1 MKHTTIYLCKADSSI
16 LGTLT
21 GIQTQTCNLKR
32 NATDLW
38 ELTFDVNR
46 YIDVNGK
53 LVQSDY
59 YDSVDDMM
67 RLYLDSADLQV
78 FFVIDS
84 EPVIKGDGYQET
96 KSVTAHS
103 VECELCHTY
112 LKNFKINCGTPD
124 SQEYLACETDNEEN
138 NVFYNINP
146 YTNLPREYIS
156 LVNYGDPQ
164 LSLLHLALQ
173 GTGWTVKEG
182 MDADGYLDDN
192 HYFQTIINTIKDP
205 SGHSPERVTGH
216 VKKKCTADKKVY
228 AVELQKWGSSGI
240 GFTTESAA
248 DIAIVAQSVH
258 NTVRINDKNSTAA
271 TTPVT
276 LPSPIALTDTDN
288 QLYDNMQGLN
298 EVCYQSED
306 ENGIVLTYKNL
317 KPGTYRIISPYQS
330 VTTDYNETAVCNYGV
345 QIKSVTVSEQVFGSH
360 EKTVHV
366 FRASDLSADADNEEI
381 IGMCQIKKSF
391 ETSDSVYSF
400 LMKTV
405 SPAASVIFEF
415 DRKHKV
421 VGMVKADDYGEDTGV
436 FLSMRN
442 LMNSFDVTS
451 TSNDNIITK
460 LIPTGANNLGIES
473 VNFGKEYLLNLD
485 YFMNTRNEYGD
496 YKFVSSELHDKYTA
510 WKHYRESEPFSVC
523 LEFETDKPIQ
533 GTRREVYAEL
543 TKRYNQTILDISELK
558 NRVPNDGC
566 IIDYTTYSLEELNTS
581 LTAHNNALA
590 TLKTLYKNEYGV
602 QEIGDAP
609 DYLPVPE
616 NAVNIKDTPYW
627 HDFYAYKE
635 VIIPKIEEA
644 LKQCAQIGSGGKTQI
659 DSYLY
664 EWSLYGLDEL
674 QAKKKAWSE
683 AANLLFHE
691 SFIASGTVDNPIEYR
706 TADDN
711 GWNSLLEQQ
720 KAFTSKSAFIKQL
733 NQYLDYMAFDENRNN
748 SLTKTQCKGIIRKC
762 DEAIAERLAQIR
774 QAEDRQDAYNRHRK
788 ELANAVLLDQNFGID
803 EKDMNVINGMIREQ
817 EFSDENIITTSL
829 DDVITTV
836 DMQETL
842 YQSAMAKLHEL
853 SQPQYSFHT
862 ELDNLYALDAF
873 KAFQKP
879 FDIGNFIR
887 VGLEIHEE
895 LCDNRFVKLR
905 IISISHNPLQADENL
920 SVEFSTMTKALN
932 GINDLAFLLGSES
945 GASSGG
951 SSGAG
956 SGTGGGTYGNNDA
969 NVQISNN
976 MLNALLHTETFG
988 TAVNDVILDSIQA
1001 NTGNFNTLVSHSGIF
1016 GSLEEGTTA
1025 INGDCINTG
1034 SIKSNNYSSLAKTG
1048 SYFDVAKGSFESYS
1062 KNGHYIKN
1070 DGNNIVV
1077 NMGNF
1082 CIDDN
1087 GNAAFKGDISGSDG
1101 TFSGTLNGCDGNFT
1115 GSMNVNNNFI
1125 VDSKGNVTACGSL
1138 TASDAY
1144 IKGNIEATNSIIS
1157 ESVFINGD
1165 IEADTLKVKTT
1176 GNIAGWTFDEN
1187 GFYKNNNSIG
1197 REAGAYIGNEGISI
1211 SDYFIVNSDGLVTK
1225 SKKKQYTYSG
1235 SIFINKRFS
1244 HERPYT
1250 IQIKFDKV
1258 YLNDKIYLEFSG
1270 FERNH
1275 TINDTTSNYLTSKKY
1290 YIDVSNNIDDTDFTI
1305 QLDEITNILTLD
1317 ISSKYLHDE
1326 SSEYYSLMSITTY
1339 NHNNT
1344 DTYNDYSSSEIKE
1357 VNIKT
1362 YNDTIIRFGGEVIN
1376 KSHLII
1382 DTINNQITGGYFNLN
1397 SREFNAV
1404 DDFSFSIKNNIK
1416 NDITG
1421 SVDAI
1426 DIFKLTKDKLYHN
1439 GLSTSSSGSNLI
1451 ISNGDFYQKSS
1462 SSCRYKNSI
1471 EDLTVK
1477 SQSLPMLNPKNLYEI
1492 DVVSFKYND
1501 NYLQK
1506 TDQRYQ
1512 IDIPGF
1518 IAEDIYEKYPI
1529 ACNLDKDG
1537 KPEMWDINIL
1547 FPAAL
1552 KLIQEQHTE
1561 IETIK
1566 KQLQQ
1571 LKEDNTNGTN

>member
-96 KSVTAHS
+96 KTVTAHS

-182 MDADGYLDDN
+182 MDTDGYLDDS
-192 HYFQTIINTIKDP
+192 HYFRTIINTIKDP
-205 SGHSPERVTGH
+205 SGHSSERVTGH

-240 GFTTESAA
+240 GFTTESTA
-248 DIAIVAQSVH
+248 DITIVAQSVH
-258 NTVRINDKNSTAA
+258 NTVRINNKNGAA
-271 TTPVT
+271 TTTPVT

-616 NAVNIKDTPYW
+616 NAVKIKDTPYW

-733 NQYLDYMAFDENRNN
+733 NQYLDYMAFDDARNN

-762 DEAIAERLAQIR
+762 DEEIAKRFVQIGEL
-774 QAEDRQDAYNRHRK
+774 EDKQNAYNRHRK
-788 ELANAVLLDQNFGID
+788 ELANAVLLEHNLGID

-829 DDVITTV
+829 DDIITTV
-836 DMQETL
+836 DVQETL
-842 YQSAMAKLHEL
+842 YQSAVAKLHEL

-862 ELDNLYALDAF
+862 ELDNLYELDTF

-988 TAVNDVILDSIQA
+988 TVVNDVILDSIQA

-1125 VDSKGNVTACGSL
+1125 VDAKGNVTACGSL

-1197 REAGAYIGNEGISI
+1197 REASAYIGNEGISI
-1211 SDYFIVNSDGLVTK
+1211 GDYFIVNNDGAIAK
-1225 SKKKQYTYSG
+1225 SKKNQCKYS
-1235 SIFINKRFS
+1235 SDISINKRFLTDRS
-1244 HERPYT
+1244 YI
-1250 IQIKFDKV
+1250 IQIK
-1258 YLNDKIYLEFSG
+1258 LNEVHNDDNIYLAFNGYEG
-1270 FERNH
+1270 NY
-1275 TINDTTSNYLTSKKY
+1275 DSNENSEIYLTTKEY

-1305 QLDEITNILTLD
+1305 HLDETTNILTLN
-1317 ISSKYLHDE
+1317 IPVECLHDK
-1326 SSEYYSLMSITTY
+1326 S
-1339 NHNNT
+1339 
-1344 DTYNDYSSSEIKE
+1344 NDYYFLENITIYGGLNDYIDIGIKE
-1357 VNIKT
+1357 VDIIYDNT
-1362 YNDTIIRFGGEVIN
+1362 TIIRLNGKIIN
-1376 KSHLII
+1376 KSILII

-1416 NDITG
+1416 NDFTG
-1421 SVDAI
+1421 SVDTI

-1451 ISNGDFYQKSS
+1451 ISDGDFYQKSS

-1471 EDLTVK
+1471 EDLTVR
-1477 SQSLPMLNPKNLYEI
+1477 SQSLPKLNPKNLYEI

-1571 LKEDNTNGTN
+1571 LKEGGTNETD

>member
-1 MKHTTIYLCKADSSI
+1 M
-16 LGTLT
+16 
-21 GIQTQTCNLKR
+21 
-32 NATDLW
+32 
-38 ELTFDVNR
+38 
-46 YIDVNGK
+46 
-53 LVQSDY
+53 
-59 YDSVDDMM
+59 
-67 RLYLDSADLQV
+67 
-78 FFVIDS
+78 
-84 EPVIKGDGYQET
+84 
-96 KSVTAHS
+96 
-103 VECELCHTY
+103 
-112 LKNFKINCGTPD
+112 
-124 SQEYLACETDNEEN
+124 
-138 NVFYNINP
+138 
-146 YTNLPREYIS
+146 
-156 LVNYGDPQ
+156 
-164 LSLLHLALQ
+164 
-173 GTGWTVKEG
+173 
-182 MDADGYLDDN
+182 
-192 HYFQTIINTIKDP
+192 
-205 SGHSPERVTGH
+205 
-216 VKKKCTADKKVY
+216 KKKCTADKKVY

-240 GFTTESAA
+240 GFTTESTA
-248 DIAIVAQSVH
+248 DITIVAQSVH
-258 NTVRINDKNSTAA
+258 NTVRINNKNGAAA

-644 LKQCAQIGSGGKTQI
+644 LKQCAQTGSGEKTQI

-691 SFIASGTVDNPIEYR
+691 SFIASGTVDNPTEYR

-733 NQYLDYMAFDENRNN
+733 NQYLDYMAFDDARNN

-762 DEAIAERLAQIR
+762 DEEIAKRFVQIGEL
-774 QAEDRQDAYNRHRK
+774 EDKQNAYNRHRK
-788 ELANAVLLDQNFGID
+788 ELANAVLLEHNLGID

-829 DDVITTV
+829 DDIITTV
-836 DMQETL
+836 DVQETL
-842 YQSAMAKLHEL
+842 YQSAVAKLHEL

-862 ELDNLYALDAF
+862 ELDNLYALDTF

-1211 SDYFIVNSDGLVTK
+1211 GDYFIVNNDGAIAK
-1225 SKKKQYTYSG
+1225 SKKNQCKYS
-1235 SIFINKRFS
+1235 SDISINKRFLTDRS
-1244 HERPYT
+1244 YI
-1250 IQIKFDKV
+1250 IQIK
-1258 YLNDKIYLEFSG
+1258 LNEVHNDDNIYLAFNGYEG
-1270 FERNH
+1270 NY
-1275 TINDTTSNYLTSKKY
+1275 DSNENSEIYLTTKEY

-1305 QLDEITNILTLD
+1305 HLDETTNILTLN
-1317 ISSKYLHDE
+1317 IPVECLHDK
-1326 SSEYYSLMSITTY
+1326 S
-1339 NHNNT
+1339 
-1344 DTYNDYSSSEIKE
+1344 NDYYFLENITIYGGLNDYIDIGIKE
-1357 VNIKT
+1357 VDIIYDNT
-1362 YNDTIIRFGGEVIN
+1362 TIIRLNGKIIN
-1376 KSHLII
+1376 KSILII

-1416 NDITG
+1416 NDFTG

-1451 ISNGDFYQKSS
+1451 ISDGDFYQKSS

-1571 LKEDNTNGTN
+1571 LKEDNTNGTD

>member
-21 GIQTQTCNLKR
+21 GIQAQTCNLKR

-96 KSVTAHS
+96 KTVTAHS
-103 VECELCHTY
+103 VECELCHMY

-124 SQEYLACETDNEEN
+124 SQEYLACETDQNQN
-138 NVFYNINP
+138 TIYYNVNAYTTLP
-146 YTNLPREYIS
+146 YKYIS
-156 LVNYGDPQ
+156 LVNYSDPQ
-164 LSLLHLALQ
+164 LSLLHLVLQ
-173 GTGWTVKEG
+173 GTGWTVK
-182 MDADGYLDDN
+182 N
-192 HYFQTIINTIKDP
+192 
-205 SGHSPERVTGH
+205 
-216 VKKKCTADKKVY
+216 
-228 AVELQKWGSSGI
+228 
-240 GFTTESAA
+240 
-248 DIAIVAQSVH
+248 
-258 NTVRINDKNSTAA
+258 RIN
-271 TTPVT
+271 
-276 LPSPIALTDTDN
+276 
-288 QLYDNMQGLN
+288 
-298 EVCYQSED
+298 ED
-306 ENGIVLTYKNL
+306 I
-317 KPGTYRIISPYQS
+317 
-330 VTTDYNETAVCNYGV
+330 
-345 QIKSVTVSEQVFGSH
+345 
-360 EKTVHV
+360 
-366 FRASDLSADADNEEI
+366 
-381 IGMCQIKKSF
+381 CQIKKSF

-421 VGMVKADDYGEDTGV
+421 VGMVKAADYGEDTGV

-543 TKRYNQTILDISELK
+543 TKRYNQMILDISELK

-616 NAVNIKDTPYW
+616 NAVKIKDTPYW
-627 HDFYAYKE
+627 YDFYAYKE

-644 LKQCAQIGSGGKTQI
+644 LKQCAQTGSGGKTQI

-733 NQYLDYMAFDENRNN
+733 NQYLDYMAFDDARNN

-762 DEAIAERLAQIR
+762 DEEIAKRFVQIGKL
-774 QAEDRQDAYNRHRK
+774 EDKQNAYNRHRK
-788 ELANAVLLDQNFGID
+788 ELANAVLLEHNFGID

-829 DDVITTV
+829 DDIITTV
-836 DMQETL
+836 DVQETL
-842 YQSAMAKLHEL
+842 YQSAAAKLHEL

-932 GINDLAFLLGSES
+932 GINDLAFLLGNES

-956 SGTGGGTYGNNDA
+956 SGTGGGTFGNNDA

-976 MLNALLHTETFG
+976 MLNALLRTETVG
-988 TAVNDVILDSIQA
+988 SAVNDVILDSMQA
-1001 NTGNFNTLVSHSGIF
+1001 QNGKFATLFSKSGAFDALETGQIKVS
-1016 GSLEEGTTA
+1016 
-1025 INGDCINTG
+1025 GDCLVNAIKSKNYSVTHDSNGQIAETG
-1034 SIKSNNYSSLAKTG
+1034 SIL
-1048 SYFDVAKGSFESYS
+1048 DL
-1062 KNGHYIKN
+1062 
-1070 DGNNIVV
+1070 
-1077 NMGNF
+1077 
-1082 CIDDN
+1082 
-1087 GNAAFKGDISGSDG
+1087 SDG
-1101 TFSGTLNGCDGNFT
+1101 TFSFAGGNLKWDNSILSINGNTAVT
-1115 GSMNVNNNFI
+1115 GSIITESTFEGNVNANEL
-1125 VDSKGNVTACGSL
+1125 SARKGT
-1138 TASDAY
+1138 
-1144 IKGNIEATNSIIS
+1144 
-1157 ESVFINGD
+1157 
-1165 IEADTLKVKTT
+1165 
-1176 GNIAGWTFDEN
+1176 IAGWSFDNELSD
-1187 GFYKNNNSIG
+1187 GFYIDDSETGLTGRKYLGNNGILMGDFFTVNREGFTLKDFSYIKSIDNYSLSSGNLTQINGHSDFNFPSRIYVYNYKNLYDNKSFYIVFHCTAQLYVTFKDPNLENDIHNIFGLVYIYKIQKSQIKNINYLIDSNNSILTDNVIG
-1197 REAGAYIGNEGISI
+1197 KLHVENIGYIDFEDLQLVADNEADVCDEDLSGFPPVSSYEIYNTKCEDIYQKDTADLDDTYCHENNQAKNIRNVKLELLGVCDSTSVYILSDILSLNEIEM
-1211 SDYFIVNSDGLVTK
+1211 FIDSYSKKIKINDTYITNQGFSSKYMYHNVSVSGKPLYINSDGRIGL
-1225 SKKKQYTYSG
+1225 SG
-1235 SIFINKRFS
+1235 SSKRF
-1244 HERPYT
+1244 
-1250 IQIKFDKV
+1250 
-1258 YLNDKIYLEFSG
+1258 
-1270 FERNH
+1270 
-1275 TINDTTSNYLTSKKY
+1275 
-1290 YIDVSNNIDDTDFTI
+1290 
-1305 QLDEITNILTLD
+1305 
-1317 ISSKYLHDE
+1317 
-1326 SSEYYSLMSITTY
+1326 
-1339 NHNNT
+1339 
-1344 DTYNDYSSSEIKE
+1344 
-1357 VNIKT
+1357 
-1362 YNDTIIRFGGEVIN
+1362 
-1376 KSHLII
+1376 
-1382 DTINNQITGGYFNLN
+1382 
-1397 SREFNAV
+1397 
-1404 DDFSFSIKNNIK
+1404 
-1416 NDITG
+1416 
-1421 SVDAI
+1421 
-1426 DIFKLTKDKLYHN
+1426 
-1439 GLSTSSSGSNLI
+1439 
-1451 ISNGDFYQKSS
+1451 
-1462 SSCRYKNSI
+1462 KNSI
-1471 EDLTVK
+1471 STTLTEI
-1477 SQSLPMLNPKNLYEI
+1477 SDPHGLYDI
-1492 DVVSFKYND
+1492 DIVQYKYND
-1501 NYLQK
+1501 DYFSSPNDEGIGKYF
-1506 TDQRYQ
+1506 
-1512 IDIPGF
+1512 IGF
-1518 IAEDIYEKYPI
+1518 IAEEVAEKFKDG
-1529 ACNLDKDG
+1529 ATFDKDNLPDG
-1537 KPEMWDINIL
+1537 WDMRYM

-1552 KLIQEQHTE
+1552 KLIQEQHAE

-1571 LKEDNTNGTN
+1571 LKEDTTNGTE

>member
-21 GIQTQTCNLKR
+21 GIQAQTCNLKR

-103 VECELCHTY
+103 VECELCHMY

-182 MDADGYLDDN
+182 MDTDGYLDDN

-733 NQYLDYMAFDENRNN
+733 NQYLDYMAFDDARNN

-762 DEAIAERLAQIR
+762 DEEIAKRFVQIGEL
-774 QAEDRQDAYNRHRK
+774 EDKQNAYNRHRK
-788 ELANAVLLDQNFGID
+788 ELANAVLLEHNLGID

-829 DDVITTV
+829 DDIITTV
-836 DMQETL
+836 DVQETL
-842 YQSAMAKLHEL
+842 YQSAVAKLHEL

-862 ELDNLYALDAF
+862 ELDNLYALDTF

-879 FDIGNFIR
+879 FEIGNFIR

-945 GASSGG
+945 RASSGG

-988 TAVNDVILDSIQA
+988 TVVNDVILDSMQA
-1001 NTGNFNTLVSHSGIF
+1001 QNGKFATLFSKSGAFDALEAGHIKVS
-1016 GSLEEGTTA
+1016 
-1025 INGDCINTG
+1025 GDCLVNAIKSKNYAVTQGSNGQIAETG
-1034 SIKSNNYSSLAKTG
+1034 SIL
-1048 SYFDVAKGSFESYS
+1048 DL
-1062 KNGHYIKN
+1062 
-1070 DGNNIVV
+1070 
-1077 NMGNF
+1077 
-1082 CIDDN
+1082 
-1087 GNAAFKGDISGSDG
+1087 SDG
-1101 TFSGTLNGCDGNFT
+1101 TFSFAGGNLKWDNSILSINGNTAVT
-1115 GSMNVNNNFI
+1115 GSIITESTFEGNVNANEL
-1125 VDSKGNVTACGSL
+1125 SARKGT
-1138 TASDAY
+1138 
-1144 IKGNIEATNSIIS
+1144 
-1157 ESVFINGD
+1157 
-1165 IEADTLKVKTT
+1165 
-1176 GNIAGWTFDEN
+1176 IAGWSFDNELSD
-1187 GFYKNNNSIG
+1187 GFYIDDSETGLNGRKYLGNNGILMGDFFRVSNDGFILKDFPYRKKINNYTLNKQNLASMYSDPCRIYIYNYKDFEENQTFCIFLHYSTHMDVTIREPDGEHSYSTFYLDNIICQYRIKAGNIKSIRNLSQEENTRFVQKINDAILIDNIGYIDKQDWEFVDSNLEDACNDCMDGYVILEHELTDDFTHYGIYQENPLIPNGYNDDTYEDEWNHEWNVETGRPKLELIGVHSSSYVYNEKIHVLSDITTISGMTLNS
-1197 REAGAYIGNEGISI
+1197 Y
-1211 SDYFIVNSDGLVTK
+1211 
-1225 SKKKQYTYSG
+1225 
-1235 SIFINKRFS
+1235 NKR
-1244 HERPYT
+1244 
-1250 IQIKFDKV
+1250 I
-1258 YLNDKIYLEFSG
+1258 
-1270 FERNH
+1270 
-1275 TINDTTSNYLTSKKY
+1275 TINDTCITDKGFTSKYMHDHITVSGKAL
-1290 YIDVSNNIDDTDFTI
+1290 YIGSDGTI
-1305 QLDEITNILTLD
+1305 GLTG
-1317 ISSKYLHDE
+1317 SSK
-1326 SSEYYSLMSITTY
+1326 
-1339 NHNNT
+1339 
-1344 DTYNDYSSSEIKE
+1344 
-1357 VNIKT
+1357 
-1362 YNDTIIRFGGEVIN
+1362 RF
-1376 KSHLII
+1376 
-1382 DTINNQITGGYFNLN
+1382 
-1397 SREFNAV
+1397 
-1404 DDFSFSIKNNIK
+1404 
-1416 NDITG
+1416 
-1421 SVDAI
+1421 
-1426 DIFKLTKDKLYHN
+1426 
-1439 GLSTSSSGSNLI
+1439 
-1451 ISNGDFYQKSS
+1451 
-1462 SSCRYKNSI
+1462 KNSI
-1471 EDLTVK
+1471 STNLTEI
-1477 SQSLPMLNPKNLYEI
+1477 SDPHGLYDI
-1492 DVVSFKYND
+1492 DIVQYKYND
-1501 NYLQK
+1501 DYFSSPNDEGMGKYF
-1506 TDQRYQ
+1506 
-1512 IDIPGF
+1512 IGF
-1518 IAEDIYEKYPI
+1518 IAEEVAEKFKDG
-1529 ACNLDKDG
+1529 ATFDKDNLPDG
-1537 KPEMWDINIL
+1537 WDIRYM

-1561 IETIK
+1561 IESIK

-1571 LKEDNTNGTN
+1571 LKEDNTNGTD

>member
-1 MKHTTIYLCKADSSI
+1 M
-16 LGTLT
+16 
-21 GIQTQTCNLKR
+21 
-32 NATDLW
+32 
-38 ELTFDVNR
+38 
-46 YIDVNGK
+46 NGK

-240 GFTTESAA
+240 GFTTESVA

-616 NAVNIKDTPYW
+616 NAVKIKDTPYW
-627 HDFYAYKE
+627 YDFYAYTE

-644 LKQCAQIGSGGKTQI
+644 LKQCAQTGSGGKTQI

-803 EKDMNVINGMIREQ
+803 EKDMNVITGMIREQ
-817 EFSDENIITTSL
+817 EFSNENIITTSL
-829 DDVITTV
+829 DDIITTV
-836 DMQETL
+836 DVQETL
-842 YQSAMAKLHEL
+842 YQSATAKLHEL

-873 KAFQKP
+873 KPFQKP

-1125 VDSKGNVTACGSL
+1125 VDAKGNVTAYGSL

-1211 SDYFIVNSDGLVTK
+1211 GDYFIVNNDGAIAK
-1225 SKKKQYTYSG
+1225 SKKNQCKYS
-1235 SIFINKRFS
+1235 SDISINKRFLTDRS
-1244 HERPYT
+1244 YI
-1250 IQIKFDKV
+1250 IQIK
-1258 YLNDKIYLEFSG
+1258 LNEVHNDDNIYLAFNGYEG
-1270 FERNH
+1270 NY
-1275 TINDTTSNYLTSKKY
+1275 DSNENSEIYLTTKEY

-1305 QLDEITNILTLD
+1305 HLDETTNILTLN
-1317 ISSKYLHDE
+1317 IPVECLHDK
-1326 SSEYYSLMSITTY
+1326 S
-1339 NHNNT
+1339 
-1344 DTYNDYSSSEIKE
+1344 NDYYFLENITIYGGLNDYIDIGIKE
-1357 VNIKT
+1357 VDIIYDNT
-1362 YNDTIIRFGGEVIN
+1362 TIIRLNGKIIN
-1376 KSHLII
+1376 KSILII

-1416 NDITG
+1416 NDFTG
-1421 SVDAI
+1421 SVDR
-1426 DIFKLTKDKLYHN
+1426 
-1439 GLSTSSSGSNLI
+1439 
-1451 ISNGDFYQKSS
+1451 KS
-1462 SSCRYKNSI
+1462 
-1471 EDLTVK
+1471 
-1477 SQSLPMLNPKNLYEI
+1477 
-1492 DVVSFKYND
+1492 VV
-1501 NYLQK
+1501 
-1506 TDQRYQ
+1506 
-1512 IDIPGF
+1512 
-1518 IAEDIYEKYPI
+1518 
-1529 ACNLDKDG
+1529 
-1537 KPEMWDINIL
+1537 
-1547 FPAAL
+1547 
-1552 KLIQEQHTE
+1552 
-1561 IETIK
+1561 
-1566 KQLQQ
+1566 
-1571 LKEDNTNGTN
+1571 

>member
-96 KSVTAHS
+96 KTVTAHS
-103 VECELCHTY
+103 VECELCHMY

-124 SQEYLACETDNEEN
+124 SQEYLACETDQNQN
-138 NVFYNINP
+138 TIYYNVNAYTTLP
-146 YTNLPREYIS
+146 YKYIS
-156 LVNYGDPQ
+156 LVNYSDPQ
-164 LSLLHLALQ
+164 LSLLHLVLQ
-173 GTGWTVKEG
+173 GTGWTVK
-182 MDADGYLDDN
+182 
-192 HYFQTIINTIKDP
+192 
-205 SGHSPERVTGH
+205 
-216 VKKKCTADKKVY
+216 
-228 AVELQKWGSSGI
+228 
-240 GFTTESAA
+240 
-248 DIAIVAQSVH
+248 
-258 NTVRINDKNSTAA
+258 
-271 TTPVT
+271 
-276 LPSPIALTDTDN
+276 
-288 QLYDNMQGLN
+288 
-298 EVCYQSED
+298 
-306 ENGIVLTYKNL
+306 NGI
-317 KPGTYRIISPYQS
+317 
-330 VTTDYNETAVCNYGV
+330 NED
-345 QIKSVTVSEQVFGSH
+345 I
-360 EKTVHV
+360 
-366 FRASDLSADADNEEI
+366 
-381 IGMCQIKKSF
+381 CQIKKSF

-421 VGMVKADDYGEDTGV
+421 VGMVKAADYGEDTGV

-442 LMNSFDVTS
+442 LMNSFEVTS
-451 TSNDNIITK
+451 TSNDNIVTK

-496 YKFVSSELHDKYTA
+496 YKFVSSELHDSYRK
-510 WKHYRESEPFSVC
+510 WKQFREEDPFSVSIR
-523 LEFETDKPIQ
+523 FEESEENKKYNEDIK
-533 GTRREVYAEL
+533 GTRREVYTEL
-543 TKRYNQTILDISELK
+543 TRRYNQTLLDISELK

-566 IIDYTTYSLEELNTS
+566 IIDYTTYSKEELDAA
-581 LTAHNNALA
+581 LTAHNNAFA
-590 TLKTLYKNEYGV
+590 ALKTLYKNEYGV

-616 NAVNIKDTPYW
+616 NAVKIKDTPYW

-635 VIIPKIEEA
+635 VIIPKIEES
-644 LKQCAQIGSGGKTQI
+644 LKQCAQTGSGGKTQI

-691 SFIASGTVDNPIEYR
+691 SFIASGTVDNPTEYR

-956 SGTGGGTYGNNDA
+956 SGTGNGTFGNNDA

-976 MLNALLHTETFG
+976 MLNALLRTETFG
-988 TAVNDVILDSIQA
+988 TAVNDVILDSIKA
-1001 NTGNFNTLVSHSGIF
+1001 NTGNFNTLISHSGIF

-1025 INGDCINTG
+1025 INGDCITTG
-1034 SIKSNNYSSLAKTG
+1034 SIKSNNYSPSAKTG

-1087 GNAAFKGDISGSDG
+1087 GNAAFKGDISGSSG
-1101 TFSGTLNGCDGNFT
+1101 TFEGTLSGCDGNFTGTLNGCDGNFT
-1115 GSMNVNNNFI
+1115 GTLSGCDGNFTGSINVNDRFN
-1125 VDSKGNVTACGSL
+1125 VDSNGNVTASGKLVATDAEIKGSNIAESIFTNGEINANKL
-1138 TASDAY
+1138 TA
-1144 IKGNIEATNSIIS
+1144 KNGNIGSW
-1157 ESVFINGD
+1157 
-1165 IEADTLKVKTT
+1165 K
-1176 GNIAGWTFDEN
+1176 FDEEKME
-1187 GFYKNNNSIG
+1187 GLYIDDSETGISGKK
-1197 REAGAYIGNEGISI
+1197 YIGNSGLMLGDFFSVSKNGILLKDFPYNEAI
-1211 SDYFIVNSDGLVTK
+1211 KN
-1225 SKKKQYTYSG
+1225 
-1235 SIFINKRFS
+1235 NKRLTFTKAIPFS
-1244 HERPYT
+1244 NFAASYDEGYT
-1250 IQIKFDKV
+1250 TGCVSVGEVVGINKV
-1258 YLNDKIYLEFSG
+1258 YLYEYQDLADNDDICLNITE
-1270 FERNH
+1270 ERNY
-1275 TINDTTSNYLTSKKY
+1275 TITIHEYEGEAIIHNIAISVTSKYTFSKSEIQNLDSSDFSSDCIPNNLDEHIPTNTVGY
-1290 YIDVSNNIDDTDFTI
+1290 VILDNSHFSNGNTVHDYIMDLYKTDNVRKLHYIENPNKNRIIRSISLSSQDTDACNCFGI
-1305 QLDEITNILTLD
+1305 ISACFSDNSHAKISVPSSVNGMLLDSSSKKIKIDNTYMTNKGFSIDNTYMTD
-1317 ISSKYLHDE
+1317 KGFSIDNTYMTDKGFSSKYIYDN
-1326 SSEYYSLMSITTY
+1326 ITV
-1339 NHNNT
+1339 
-1344 DTYNDYSSSEIKE
+1344 SG
-1357 VNIKT
+1357 KT
-1362 YNDTIIRFGGEVIN
+1362 LYIASDGTIGR
-1376 KSHLII
+1376 
-1382 DTINNQITGGYFNLN
+1382 
-1397 SREFNAV
+1397 
-1404 DDFSFSIKNNIK
+1404 
-1416 NDITG
+1416 
-1421 SVDAI
+1421 
-1426 DIFKLTKDKLYHN
+1426 
-1439 GLSTSSSGSNLI
+1439 SGS
-1451 ISNGDFYQKSS
+1451 SKRF
-1462 SSCRYKNSI
+1462 KNSI
-1471 EDLTVK
+1471 STSLTEL
-1477 SQSLPMLNPKNLYEI
+1477 SDPHRLYDI
-1492 DVVSFKYND
+1492 DIVQYKYND
-1501 NYLQK
+1501 DYFSSPNDEGIGKYF
-1506 TDQRYQ
+1506 
-1512 IDIPGF
+1512 IGF
-1518 IAEDIYEKYPI
+1518 IAEDVAEKFKDG
-1529 ACNLDKDG
+1529 ATFDKDNLPDG
-1537 KPEMWDINIL
+1537 WDIRYM

-1561 IETIK
+1561 IESIK
-1566 KQLQQ
+1566 KQLQT
-1571 LKEDNTNGTN
+1571 LKEDITDGTE

>member
-103 VECELCHTY
+103 VECELCHMY

-240 GFTTESAA
+240 GFTTESVA

-510 WKHYRESEPFSVC
+510 C
-523 LEFETDKPIQ
+523 
-533 GTRREVYAEL
+533 
-543 TKRYNQTILDISELK
+543 
-558 NRVPNDGC
+558 
-566 IIDYTTYSLEELNTS
+566 
-581 LTAHNNALA
+581 
-590 TLKTLYKNEYGV
+590 
-602 QEIGDAP
+602 
-609 DYLPVPE
+609 
-616 NAVNIKDTPYW
+616 
-627 HDFYAYKE
+627 
-635 VIIPKIEEA
+635 
-644 LKQCAQIGSGGKTQI
+644 
-659 DSYLY
+659 
-664 EWSLYGLDEL
+664 
-674 QAKKKAWSE
+674 
-683 AANLLFHE
+683 
-691 SFIASGTVDNPIEYR
+691 
-706 TADDN
+706 
-711 GWNSLLEQQ
+711 
-720 KAFTSKSAFIKQL
+720 
-733 NQYLDYMAFDENRNN
+733 
-748 SLTKTQCKGIIRKC
+748 
-762 DEAIAERLAQIR
+762 
-774 QAEDRQDAYNRHRK
+774 
-788 ELANAVLLDQNFGID
+788 
-803 EKDMNVINGMIREQ
+803 
-817 EFSDENIITTSL
+817 
-829 DDVITTV
+829 
-836 DMQETL
+836 
-842 YQSAMAKLHEL
+842 
-853 SQPQYSFHT
+853 
-862 ELDNLYALDAF
+862 
-873 KAFQKP
+873 
-879 FDIGNFIR
+879 
-887 VGLEIHEE
+887 
-895 LCDNRFVKLR
+895 
-905 IISISHNPLQADENL
+905 
-920 SVEFSTMTKALN
+920 
-932 GINDLAFLLGSES
+932 
-945 GASSGG
+945 
-951 SSGAG
+951 
-956 SGTGGGTYGNNDA
+956 
-969 NVQISNN
+969 
-976 MLNALLHTETFG
+976 
-988 TAVNDVILDSIQA
+988 
-1001 NTGNFNTLVSHSGIF
+1001 
-1016 GSLEEGTTA
+1016 
-1025 INGDCINTG
+1025 
-1034 SIKSNNYSSLAKTG
+1034 
-1048 SYFDVAKGSFESYS
+1048 
-1062 KNGHYIKN
+1062 
-1070 DGNNIVV
+1070 
-1077 NMGNF
+1077 
-1082 CIDDN
+1082 
-1087 GNAAFKGDISGSDG
+1087 
-1101 TFSGTLNGCDGNFT
+1101 
-1115 GSMNVNNNFI
+1115 
-1125 VDSKGNVTACGSL
+1125 
-1138 TASDAY
+1138 
-1144 IKGNIEATNSIIS
+1144 
-1157 ESVFINGD
+1157 
-1165 IEADTLKVKTT
+1165 
-1176 GNIAGWTFDEN
+1176 
-1187 GFYKNNNSIG
+1187 
-1197 REAGAYIGNEGISI
+1197 
-1211 SDYFIVNSDGLVTK
+1211 
-1225 SKKKQYTYSG
+1225 
-1235 SIFINKRFS
+1235 
-1244 HERPYT
+1244 
-1250 IQIKFDKV
+1250 
-1258 YLNDKIYLEFSG
+1258 
-1270 FERNH
+1270 
-1275 TINDTTSNYLTSKKY
+1275 
-1290 YIDVSNNIDDTDFTI
+1290 
-1305 QLDEITNILTLD
+1305 
-1317 ISSKYLHDE
+1317 
-1326 SSEYYSLMSITTY
+1326 MS
-1339 NHNNT
+1339 
-1344 DTYNDYSSSEIKE
+1344 
-1357 VNIKT
+1357 
-1362 YNDTIIRFGGEVIN
+1362 
-1376 KSHLII
+1376 
-1382 DTINNQITGGYFNLN
+1382 
-1397 SREFNAV
+1397 
-1404 DDFSFSIKNNIK
+1404 
-1416 NDITG
+1416 
-1421 SVDAI
+1421 
-1426 DIFKLTKDKLYHN
+1426 
-1439 GLSTSSSGSNLI
+1439 
-1451 ISNGDFYQKSS
+1451 
-1462 SSCRYKNSI
+1462 
-1471 EDLTVK
+1471 
-1477 SQSLPMLNPKNLYEI
+1477 
-1492 DVVSFKYND
+1492 
-1501 NYLQK
+1501 
-1506 TDQRYQ
+1506 
-1512 IDIPGF
+1512 
-1518 IAEDIYEKYPI
+1518 
-1529 ACNLDKDG
+1529 
-1537 KPEMWDINIL
+1537 
-1547 FPAAL
+1547 
-1552 KLIQEQHTE
+1552 
-1561 IETIK
+1561 
-1566 KQLQQ
+1566 
-1571 LKEDNTNGTN
+1571 

>member
-415 DRKHKV
+415 DRKHKA

-616 NAVNIKDTPYW
+616 NAVKIKDTPYW

-733 NQYLDYMAFDENRNN
+733 NQYLDYMAFDDARNN

-788 ELANAVLLDQNFGID
+788 ELANAVLLEHNLGID

-829 DDVITTV
+829 DDIITTV
-836 DMQETL
+836 DVQETL
-842 YQSAMAKLHEL
+842 YQSAVAKLHEL

-862 ELDNLYALDAF
+862 ELDNLYALDTF

-976 MLNALLHTETFG
+976 MLNALLRTETFG
-988 TAVNDVILDSIQA
+988 TAVNDVILDSMQA
-1001 NTGNFNTLVSHSGIF
+1001 QNGKFATLFSKSGAFDALEAGHIKVS
-1016 GSLEEGTTA
+1016 
-1025 INGDCINTG
+1025 GDCLVNAIKSKNYAVTQGSNGQIVETG
-1034 SIKSNNYSSLAKTG
+1034 SIL
-1048 SYFDVAKGSFESYS
+1048 DL
-1062 KNGHYIKN
+1062 
-1070 DGNNIVV
+1070 
-1077 NMGNF
+1077 
-1082 CIDDN
+1082 
-1087 GNAAFKGDISGSDG
+1087 SDG
-1101 TFSGTLNGCDGNFT
+1101 TFSFAGGNLKWDNSVLSINGKTAVT
-1115 GSMNVNNNFI
+1115 GSIITESTFEGNVNANEL
-1125 VDSKGNVTACGSL
+1125 SARKGT
-1138 TASDAY
+1138 
-1144 IKGNIEATNSIIS
+1144 
-1157 ESVFINGD
+1157 
-1165 IEADTLKVKTT
+1165 
-1176 GNIAGWTFDEN
+1176 IAGWSFDNELSD
-1187 GFYKNNNSIG
+1187 GFYIDDSETGLNGRKYLGNNGILMGDFFTVNREGFTLKDFSYMKSIDNYSLSSGNLTQLNGHSDFDFPSRIYVYNYKNLYDNQSFYIVFHCTAQLYVTFKDPNLENDIHNIFGLVYIYRINKNQIKNINYLTDSKNSILTDNVIG
-1197 REAGAYIGNEGISI
+1197 KLHVENIGYIDFEDLQLVADNETDVCDEDLFGFPPVSSYEIYNTTCEDISQKDTADLGDTYCHENNQAKNI
-1211 SDYFIVNSDGLVTK
+1211 RNVKLELLGVCDSTSVYILSDILSLNEIEMFIDSYSKKIKINDTYITNQGFSSKYMYHNVSVSGKPLYINSDGTIGL
-1225 SKKKQYTYSG
+1225 SG
-1235 SIFINKRFS
+1235 SSKRF
-1244 HERPYT
+1244 
-1250 IQIKFDKV
+1250 
-1258 YLNDKIYLEFSG
+1258 
-1270 FERNH
+1270 
-1275 TINDTTSNYLTSKKY
+1275 
-1290 YIDVSNNIDDTDFTI
+1290 
-1305 QLDEITNILTLD
+1305 
-1317 ISSKYLHDE
+1317 
-1326 SSEYYSLMSITTY
+1326 
-1339 NHNNT
+1339 
-1344 DTYNDYSSSEIKE
+1344 
-1357 VNIKT
+1357 
-1362 YNDTIIRFGGEVIN
+1362 
-1376 KSHLII
+1376 
-1382 DTINNQITGGYFNLN
+1382 
-1397 SREFNAV
+1397 
-1404 DDFSFSIKNNIK
+1404 
-1416 NDITG
+1416 
-1421 SVDAI
+1421 
-1426 DIFKLTKDKLYHN
+1426 
-1439 GLSTSSSGSNLI
+1439 
-1451 ISNGDFYQKSS
+1451 
-1462 SSCRYKNSI
+1462 KNSI
-1471 EDLTVK
+1471 STTLTEI
-1477 SQSLPMLNPKNLYEI
+1477 SDPHGLYDI
-1492 DVVSFKYND
+1492 DIVQYKYND
-1501 NYLQK
+1501 DYFSSPNDEGIGKYF
-1506 TDQRYQ
+1506 
-1512 IDIPGF
+1512 IGF
-1518 IAEDIYEKYPI
+1518 IAEEVAEKFKDG
-1529 ACNLDKDG
+1529 ATFDKDNLPDG
-1537 KPEMWDINIL
+1537 WDIRYM

-1571 LKEDNTNGTN
+1571 LKEDNTNGTD

>member
-96 KSVTAHS
+96 KTVTAHS

-182 MDADGYLDDN
+182 MDTDGYLDDS
-192 HYFQTIINTIKDP
+192 HYFRTIINTIKDP
-205 SGHSPERVTGH
+205 SGHSSERVTGH

-240 GFTTESAA
+240 GFTTESTA
-248 DIAIVAQSVH
+248 DITIVAQSVH
-258 NTVRINDKNSTAA
+258 NTVRINNKNGAA
-271 TTPVT
+271 TTTPVT

-616 NAVNIKDTPYW
+616 NAVKIKDTPYW

-733 NQYLDYMAFDENRNN
+733 NQYLDYMAFDDARNN

-762 DEAIAERLAQIR
+762 DEEIAKRFVQIGEL
-774 QAEDRQDAYNRHRK
+774 EDKQNAYNRHRK
-788 ELANAVLLDQNFGID
+788 ELANAVLLEHNLGID

-829 DDVITTV
+829 DDIITTV
-836 DMQETL
+836 DVQETL
-842 YQSAMAKLHEL
+842 YQSAVAKLHEL

-862 ELDNLYALDAF
+862 ELDNLYELDTF

-988 TAVNDVILDSIQA
+988 TVVNDVILDSIQA

-1125 VDSKGNVTACGSL
+1125 VDAKGNVTACGSL

-1197 REAGAYIGNEGISI
+1197 REASAYIGNEGISI
-1211 SDYFIVNSDGLVTK
+1211 GDYFIVNNDGAIAK
-1225 SKKKQYTYSG
+1225 SKKNQCKYS
-1235 SIFINKRFS
+1235 SDISINKRFLTDRS
-1244 HERPYT
+1244 YI
-1250 IQIKFDKV
+1250 IQIK
-1258 YLNDKIYLEFSG
+1258 LNEVHNDDNIYLAFNGYEG
-1270 FERNH
+1270 NY
-1275 TINDTTSNYLTSKKY
+1275 DSNENSEIYLTTKEY

-1305 QLDEITNILTLD
+1305 HLDETTNILTLN
-1317 ISSKYLHDE
+1317 IPVECLHDK
-1326 SSEYYSLMSITTY
+1326 S
-1339 NHNNT
+1339 
-1344 DTYNDYSSSEIKE
+1344 NDYYFLENITIYGGLNDYIDIGIKE
-1357 VNIKT
+1357 VDIIYDNT
-1362 YNDTIIRFGGEVIN
+1362 TIIRLNGKIIN

-1451 ISNGDFYQKSS
+1451 ISDGDFYQKSS

-1571 LKEDNTNGTN
+1571 LKEGGTNETD

>member
-240 GFTTESAA
+240 GFTTESVA

-616 NAVNIKDTPYW
+616 NAVKIKDTPYW
-627 HDFYAYKE
+627 YDFYAYTE

-644 LKQCAQIGSGGKTQI
+644 LKQCAQTGSGGKTQI

-803 EKDMNVINGMIREQ
+803 EKDMNVITGMIREQ
-817 EFSDENIITTSL
+817 EFSNENIITTSL
-829 DDVITTV
+829 DDIITTV
-836 DMQETL
+836 DVQETL
-842 YQSAMAKLHEL
+842 YQSATAKLHEL

-873 KAFQKP
+873 KPFQKP

-1048 SYFDVAKGSFESYS
+1048 SYFDVAKGSFERYS
-1062 KNGHYIKN
+1062 KNGH
-1070 DGNNIVV
+1070 
-1077 NMGNF
+1077 
-1082 CIDDN
+1082 
-1087 GNAAFKGDISGSDG
+1087 
-1101 TFSGTLNGCDGNFT
+1101 
-1115 GSMNVNNNFI
+1115 
-1125 VDSKGNVTACGSL
+1125 
-1138 TASDAY
+1138 
-1144 IKGNIEATNSIIS
+1144 
-1157 ESVFINGD
+1157 
-1165 IEADTLKVKTT
+1165 
-1176 GNIAGWTFDEN
+1176 
-1187 GFYKNNNSIG
+1187 
-1197 REAGAYIGNEGISI
+1197 
-1211 SDYFIVNSDGLVTK
+1211 
-1225 SKKKQYTYSG
+1225 
-1235 SIFINKRFS
+1235 
-1244 HERPYT
+1244 
-1250 IQIKFDKV
+1250 
-1258 YLNDKIYLEFSG
+1258 
-1270 FERNH
+1270 
-1275 TINDTTSNYLTSKKY
+1275 
-1290 YIDVSNNIDDTDFTI
+1290 
-1305 QLDEITNILTLD
+1305 
-1317 ISSKYLHDE
+1317 
-1326 SSEYYSLMSITTY
+1326 
-1339 NHNNT
+1339 
-1344 DTYNDYSSSEIKE
+1344 
-1357 VNIKT
+1357 
-1362 YNDTIIRFGGEVIN
+1362 
-1376 KSHLII
+1376 
-1382 DTINNQITGGYFNLN
+1382 
-1397 SREFNAV
+1397 
-1404 DDFSFSIKNNIK
+1404 
-1416 NDITG
+1416 
-1421 SVDAI
+1421 
-1426 DIFKLTKDKLYHN
+1426 
-1439 GLSTSSSGSNLI
+1439 
-1451 ISNGDFYQKSS
+1451 
-1462 SSCRYKNSI
+1462 
-1471 EDLTVK
+1471 
-1477 SQSLPMLNPKNLYEI
+1477 
-1492 DVVSFKYND
+1492 
-1501 NYLQK
+1501 
-1506 TDQRYQ
+1506 
-1512 IDIPGF
+1512 
-1518 IAEDIYEKYPI
+1518 
-1529 ACNLDKDG
+1529 
-1537 KPEMWDINIL
+1537 
-1547 FPAAL
+1547 
-1552 KLIQEQHTE
+1552 
-1561 IETIK
+1561 
-1566 KQLQQ
+1566 
-1571 LKEDNTNGTN
+1571 

>member
-21 GIQTQTCNLKR
+21 GIQAQTCNLKR

-103 VECELCHTY
+103 VECELCHMY

-182 MDADGYLDDN
+182 MDTDGYLDDS
-192 HYFQTIINTIKDP
+192 HYFRTIINTIKDP
-205 SGHSPERVTGH
+205 SGHSSEWVTGH

-240 GFTTESAA
+240 GFTTESTA
-248 DIAIVAQSVH
+248 DITIVAQSVH
-258 NTVRINDKNSTAA
+258 NTVRINNKNGAAA

-317 KPGTYRIISPYQS
+317 KPGTYQIISPYQS

-345 QIKSVTVSEQVFGSH
+345 QIKSVSVSEQVSGSH

-366 FRASDLSADADNEEI
+366 FRASDLSADANNEEI

-415 DRKHKV
+415 DRKHKA
-421 VGMVKADDYGEDTGV
+421 VGMVKAADYGEDTGV

-543 TKRYNQTILDISELK
+543 TRRYNQTLLDISELK

-616 NAVNIKDTPYW
+616 NAVKIKDTPYW
-627 HDFYAYKE
+627 YDFYAYTE

-644 LKQCAQIGSGGKTQI
+644 LKQCAQTGSGGKTQI

-733 NQYLDYMAFDENRNN
+733 NQYLDYMAFDDARNN

-762 DEAIAERLAQIR
+762 DEEIAKRFVQIGEL
-774 QAEDRQDAYNRHRK
+774 EDKQNAYNRHRK
-788 ELANAVLLDQNFGID
+788 ELANAVLLEHNLGID

-829 DDVITTV
+829 DDIITTV
-836 DMQETL
+836 DVQETL
-842 YQSAMAKLHEL
+842 YQSAVAKLHEL

-951 SSGAG
+951 SSGSG
-956 SGTGGGTYGNNDA
+956 SGTGAGTYGNNDA

-976 MLNALLHTETFG
+976 MLNALLRTETFG
-988 TAVNDVILDSIQA
+988 TAVNDVILDSMQA
-1001 NTGNFNTLVSHSGIF
+1001 QNGKFATLFSKSGAFDALEAGHIKVS
-1016 GSLEEGTTA
+1016 
-1025 INGDCINTG
+1025 GDCLVNAIKSKNYAVTQGSNGQIVETG
-1034 SIKSNNYSSLAKTG
+1034 SIL
-1048 SYFDVAKGSFESYS
+1048 DL
-1062 KNGHYIKN
+1062 
-1070 DGNNIVV
+1070 
-1077 NMGNF
+1077 
-1082 CIDDN
+1082 
-1087 GNAAFKGDISGSDG
+1087 SDG
-1101 TFSGTLNGCDGNFT
+1101 TFSFAGGNLKWDNSVLSINGKTAVT
-1115 GSMNVNNNFI
+1115 GSIITESTFEGNVNANEL
-1125 VDSKGNVTACGSL
+1125 SARKGT
-1138 TASDAY
+1138 
-1144 IKGNIEATNSIIS
+1144 
-1157 ESVFINGD
+1157 
-1165 IEADTLKVKTT
+1165 
-1176 GNIAGWTFDEN
+1176 IAGWSFDNELSD
-1187 GFYKNNNSIG
+1187 GFY
-1197 REAGAYIGNEGISI
+1197 
-1211 SDYFIVNSDGLVTK
+1211 
-1225 SKKKQYTYSG
+1225 
-1235 SIFINKRFS
+1235 
-1244 HERPYT
+1244 
-1250 IQIKFDKV
+1250 
-1258 YLNDKIYLEFSG
+1258 
-1270 FERNH
+1270 
-1275 TINDTTSNYLTSKKY
+1275 
-1290 YIDVSNNIDDTDFTI
+1290 IDDSETGLNGRKYLGNNGILMGDFFTVNREGFTLKDFSYMKSI
-1305 QLDEITNILTLD
+1305 DNYSLSSGNLTPVSYTHLTLPT
-1317 ISSKYLHDE
+1317 I
-1326 SSEYYSLMSITTY
+1326 YS
-1339 NHNNT
+1339 
-1344 DTYNDYSSSEIKE
+1344 
-1357 VNIKT
+1357 V
-1362 YNDTIIRFGGEVIN
+1362 
-1376 KSHLII
+1376 
-1382 DTINNQITGGYFNLN
+1382 
-1397 SREFNAV
+1397 
-1404 DDFSFSIKNNIK
+1404 
-1416 NDITG
+1416 
-1421 SVDAI
+1421 
-1426 DIFKLTKDKLYHN
+1426 
-1439 GLSTSSSGSNLI
+1439 
-1451 ISNGDFYQKSS
+1451 
-1462 SSCRYKNSI
+1462 
-1471 EDLTVK
+1471 
-1477 SQSLPMLNPKNLYEI
+1477 
-1492 DVVSFKYND
+1492 
-1501 NYLQK
+1501 
-1506 TDQRYQ
+1506 
-1512 IDIPGF
+1512 
-1518 IAEDIYEKYPI
+1518 
-1529 ACNLDKDG
+1529 
-1537 KPEMWDINIL
+1537 
-1547 FPAAL
+1547 
-1552 KLIQEQHTE
+1552 
-1561 IETIK
+1561 
-1566 KQLQQ
+1566 
-1571 LKEDNTNGTN
+1571 